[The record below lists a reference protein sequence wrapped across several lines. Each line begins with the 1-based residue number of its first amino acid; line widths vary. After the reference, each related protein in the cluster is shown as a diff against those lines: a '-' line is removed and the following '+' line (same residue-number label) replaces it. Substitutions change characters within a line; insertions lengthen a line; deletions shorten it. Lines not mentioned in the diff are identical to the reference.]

1 VKGAAAWPGR
11 ATAHHGRPV
20 ELIGVFCVDAVVNTL
35 HVKRIDLN
43 DFLCAVSI

>member
-1 VKGAAAWPGR
+1 LDV
-11 ATAHHGRPV
+11 V
-20 ELIGVFCVDAVVNTL
+20 VDTL